1 MIETINNYTFKSF
14 KNYSGPN
21 DDEKFK
27 QKNLFFGYN
36 GKGKTALSK
45 GILTEIRKNPNV
57 KDDNYR
63 FFNKDFI
70 KDNLL
75 LENNVDLKGI
85 VANFGKENVDIE
97 KTIEEKM
104 KNYKDVPSLQ
114 KEKEILEQNAKN
126 EVNSI
131 FDLKKGKSS
140 IKRRTAESI
149 KELVVSYRKDLE
161 SALKVVKSKEDLK
174 NVKDASSYEKELVT
188 LQGVKLLTMEILT
201 NDEIDTISLIMN
213 KNYENNE
220 IPSAEV
226 LSWLE
231 QGLIIHKHDNSRK
244 CKFCGGNIE
253 INEIEETI
261 NKYLNDKKQ
270 KDLIILNKL
279 HLKIKEIS
287 ELKLKENKDLMGN
300 LINDSIYKY
309 YDALS
314 ENQQQLISIN
324 EKIKTKLENFE
335 KNESFDSA
343 TLKHIM
349 SSINDNQLKIS
360 NAKQEKENELSK
372 LIDKSNSLIKGSIAL
387 EILESKNIA
396 NELKKIEDKEK
407 EILSAS
413 NSNSILI
420 KEISELKNS
429 KSTTNDFANFINE
442 LLQELG
448 IDFYLDIIDNNYT
461 IKHRRDDV
469 SLTINDIS
477 EGENNLLALL
487 FFYYELFNDKQQQN
501 FKNEINYII
510 IDDPISSVDD
520 VNKMYVLELIKK
532 ILELK
537 NPQVFIFTHVWDDFC
552 NLCYGKKD
560 TKDRNDNETPFRFYE
575 VKKNING
582 SYLVKTRTNE
592 TPYMHDF
599 KEIYEFSQLDNAD
612 ELDECEMYH
621 YPNVMRKVLEEFMK
635 FKVKNSSPTLDN
647 ITNVKIALCG
657 NVNCS
662 HQDDIQIP
670 TLLDICNILSHRTV
684 RTPDQIL
691 KSAQYLM
698 RKIKEVD
705 ISHFSAMTN

>member
-57 KDDNYR
+57 KGDNYR

-85 VANFGKENVDIE
+85 VANFGKKNVDIE

-188 LQGVKLLTMEILT
+188 LQGIKLLTMEILT
-201 NDEIDTISLIMN
+201 NNEIDTISLIMN

-396 NELKKIEDKEK
+396 DELKKIEDKEK

-537 NPQVFIFTHVWDDFC
+537 KPQVFIFTHVWDDFC

-560 TKDRNDNETPFRFYE
+560 TKDKNGNETPFRFYE

>member
-57 KDDNYR
+57 KGDNYR

-188 LQGVKLLTMEILT
+188 LQGIKLLTMEILT

-396 NELKKIEDKEK
+396 DELKKIEDKEK

-560 TKDRNDNETPFRFYE
+560 TKDKNGNETPFRFYE

-621 YPNVMRKVLEEFMK
+621 YPNVMRKVLEKFMK

>member
-560 TKDRNDNETPFRFYE
+560 TKDRNGNETPFRFYE

>member
-97 KTIEEKM
+97 KIIEEKM

-140 IKRRTAESI
+140 IKRRTAESV

-188 LQGVKLLTMEILT
+188 LQGIKLLTMEILT

-396 NELKKIEDKEK
+396 DELKKIEDKEK

-560 TKDRNDNETPFRFYE
+560 TKDRNGNETPFRFYE

>member
-57 KDDNYR
+57 KGDNYR

-174 NVKDASSYEKELVT
+174 NVKDVSSYEKELVT
-188 LQGVKLLTMEILT
+188 LQGIKLLTMEILT

-396 NELKKIEDKEK
+396 DELKKIEDKEK

-560 TKDRNDNETPFRFYE
+560 TKDKNGNETPFRFYE

>member
-57 KDDNYR
+57 KGDNYR

-188 LQGVKLLTMEILT
+188 LQGIKLLTMEILT

-287 ELKLKENKDLMGN
+287 ELNLKENKDLMGN

-396 NELKKIEDKEK
+396 DELKKIEDKEK

-560 TKDRNDNETPFRFYE
+560 TKDKNGNETPFRFYE

>member
-57 KDDNYR
+57 KGDNYR

-188 LQGVKLLTMEILT
+188 LQGIKLLTMEILT

-396 NELKKIEDKEK
+396 DELKKIEDKEK

-537 NPQVFIFTHVWDDFC
+537 KPQVFIFTHVWDDFC

-560 TKDRNDNETPFRFYE
+560 TKDKNGNETPFRFYE

-582 SYLVKTRTNE
+582 NYLVKTRTNE

>member
-57 KDDNYR
+57 KGDNYR

-188 LQGVKLLTMEILT
+188 LQGIKLLTMEILT

-396 NELKKIEDKEK
+396 DELKKIEDKEK

-537 NPQVFIFTHVWDDFC
+537 KPQVFIFTHVWDDFC

-560 TKDRNDNETPFRFYE
+560 TKDKNGNETPFRFYE

>member
-57 KDDNYR
+57 KGDNYR

-85 VANFGKENVDIE
+85 VANFGKKNVDIE

-188 LQGVKLLTMEILT
+188 LQGIKLLTMEILT

-231 QGLIIHKHDNSRK
+231 QGLIIHKHNNSRK

-396 NELKKIEDKEK
+396 DELKKIEDKEK

-537 NPQVFIFTHVWDDFC
+537 KPQVFIFTHVWDDFC

-560 TKDRNDNETPFRFYE
+560 TKDKNGNETPFRFYE

>member
-1 MIETINNYTFKSF
+1 
-14 KNYSGPN
+14 
-21 DDEKFK
+21 
-27 QKNLFFGYN
+27 
-36 GKGKTALSK
+36 
-45 GILTEIRKNPNV
+45 
-57 KDDNYR
+57 
-63 FFNKDFI
+63 
-70 KDNLL
+70 
-75 LENNVDLKGI
+75 
-85 VANFGKENVDIE
+85 
-97 KTIEEKM
+97 M

-188 LQGVKLLTMEILT
+188 LQGIKLLTMEILT

-396 NELKKIEDKEK
+396 DELKKIEDKEK

-510 IDDPISSVDD
+510 IDDPI
-520 VNKMYVLELIKK
+520 L
-532 ILELK
+532 
-537 NPQVFIFTHVWDDFC
+537 
-552 NLCYGKKD
+552 
-560 TKDRNDNETPFRFYE
+560 
-575 VKKNING
+575 
-582 SYLVKTRTNE
+582 
-592 TPYMHDF
+592 
-599 KEIYEFSQLDNAD
+599 
-612 ELDECEMYH
+612 
-621 YPNVMRKVLEEFMK
+621 
-635 FKVKNSSPTLDN
+635 
-647 ITNVKIALCG
+647 
-657 NVNCS
+657 
-662 HQDDIQIP
+662 
-670 TLLDICNILSHRTV
+670 
-684 RTPDQIL
+684 
-691 KSAQYLM
+691 
-698 RKIKEVD
+698 
-705 ISHFSAMTN
+705 

>member
-57 KDDNYR
+57 KGDNYR

-85 VANFGKENVDIE
+85 VANFGKKNVDIE

-188 LQGVKLLTMEILT
+188 LQGIKLLTMEILT

-396 NELKKIEDKEK
+396 DELKKIEDKEK

-537 NPQVFIFTHVWDDFC
+537 KPQVFIFTHVWDDFC

-560 TKDRNDNETPFRFYE
+560 TKDKNGNETPFRFYE

>member
-1 MIETINNYTFKSF
+1 M
-14 KNYSGPN
+14 
-21 DDEKFK
+21 
-27 QKNLFFGYN
+27 FFGYN

-560 TKDRNDNETPFRFYE
+560 TKDRNGNETPFRFYE

>member
-57 KDDNYR
+57 KGDNYR

-188 LQGVKLLTMEILT
+188 LQGIKLLTMEILT

-314 ENQQQLISIN
+314 ENLQQLISIN

-396 NELKKIEDKEK
+396 DELKKIEDKEK

-560 TKDRNDNETPFRFYE
+560 TKDKNGNETPFRFYE

>member
-57 KDDNYR
+57 KGDNYR

-188 LQGVKLLTMEILT
+188 LQGIKLLTMEILT

-396 NELKKIEDKEK
+396 DELKKIEDKEK

-560 TKDRNDNETPFRFYE
+560 TKDKNGNETPFRFYE

>member
-57 KDDNYR
+57 KGDNYR

-188 LQGVKLLTMEILT
+188 LQGIKLLTMEILT

-396 NELKKIEDKEK
+396 DELKKIEDKEK

-413 NSNSILI
+413 ISNSILI

-560 TKDRNDNETPFRFYE
+560 TKDKNGNETPFRFYE

>member
-57 KDDNYR
+57 KGDNYR

-188 LQGVKLLTMEILT
+188 LQGIKLLTMEILT

-287 ELKLKENKDLMGN
+287 ELKIKENKDLMGN

-396 NELKKIEDKEK
+396 DELKKIEDKEK

-413 NSNSILI
+413 ISNSILI

-560 TKDRNDNETPFRFYE
+560 TKDKNGNETPFRFYE

>member
-57 KDDNYR
+57 KGDNYR

-188 LQGVKLLTMEILT
+188 LQGIKLLTMEILT

-287 ELKLKENKDLMGN
+287 ELNLKENKDLMGN

-396 NELKKIEDKEK
+396 DELKKIEDKEK

-501 FKNEINYII
+501 FKNKINYII

-560 TKDRNDNETPFRFYE
+560 TKDKNGNETPFRFYE

>member
-57 KDDNYR
+57 KGDNYR

-188 LQGVKLLTMEILT
+188 LQGIKLLTMEILT

-396 NELKKIEDKEK
+396 DELKKIEDKEK

-537 NPQVFIFTHVWDDFC
+537 N
-552 NLCYGKKD
+552 
-560 TKDRNDNETPFRFYE
+560 
-575 VKKNING
+575 
-582 SYLVKTRTNE
+582 
-592 TPYMHDF
+592 
-599 KEIYEFSQLDNAD
+599 
-612 ELDECEMYH
+612 
-621 YPNVMRKVLEEFMK
+621 
-635 FKVKNSSPTLDN
+635 
-647 ITNVKIALCG
+647 
-657 NVNCS
+657 
-662 HQDDIQIP
+662 
-670 TLLDICNILSHRTV
+670 
-684 RTPDQIL
+684 
-691 KSAQYLM
+691 
-698 RKIKEVD
+698 
-705 ISHFSAMTN
+705 

>member
-188 LQGVKLLTMEILT
+188 LQGIKLLTMEILT

-244 CKFCGGNIE
+244 CKFCGGNIG

-349 SSINDNQLKIS
+349 SNINDNQLKIG

-396 NELKKIEDKEK
+396 DELKKIEDKEK

-560 TKDRNDNETPFRFYE
+560 TKDRNGNETPFRFYE

-705 ISHFSAMTN
+705 ISHFSAMIN

>member
-57 KDDNYR
+57 KGDNYR

-188 LQGVKLLTMEILT
+188 IQGIKLLTMEILT

-287 ELKLKENKDLMGN
+287 ELNLKENKDLMGN

-396 NELKKIEDKEK
+396 DELKKIEDKEK

-560 TKDRNDNETPFRFYE
+560 TKDKNGNETPFRFYE

>member
-1 MIETINNYTFKSF
+1 M
-14 KNYSGPN
+14 
-21 DDEKFK
+21 
-27 QKNLFFGYN
+27 
-36 GKGKTALSK
+36 
-45 GILTEIRKNPNV
+45 
-57 KDDNYR
+57 
-63 FFNKDFI
+63 
-70 KDNLL
+70 

-188 LQGVKLLTMEILT
+188 LQGIKLLTMEILT

-396 NELKKIEDKEK
+396 DELKKIEDKEK

-560 TKDRNDNETPFRFYE
+560 TKDKNGNETPFRFYE

-621 YPNVMRKVLEEFMK
+621 YPNVMRKVLEKFMK